1 MHRAMSSIFVA
12 TWPCPY
18 PKTFTSEEWKKI
30 MDSNPFRITH
40 SVLSESQSSSLSRAT
55 NLYALGLEHDFQPGD
70 TELDRVAARILN
82 NMCAELKFLSMSE

>member
-1 MHRAMSSIFVA
+1 MSVSEDIHKRRMEKDYGFKSIQNH
-12 TWPCPY
+12 
-18 PKTFTSEEWKKI
+18 SLRLI
-30 MDSNPFRITH
+30 RI
-40 SVLSESQSSSLSRAT
+40 RAT